1 MRELRSSIS
10 NRDEIQGAPR
20 IRKVESPPLTRFS
33 VWDLPSGK
41 VAEMTVLVAVAGYV
55 VEHHVADLLV
65 KHVSGGEEN
74 SARLIWTGPMRVI

>member
-1 MRELRSSIS
+1 MTPERC
-10 NRDEIQGAPR
+10 P
-20 IRKVESPPLTRFS
+20 KVVARHGT

-74 SARLIWTGPMRVI
+74 SARLIWTGLMRVI